1 MRCVAVFVGLC
12 LPIGLMAPVAAQ
24 DLALWTSTDSRIV
37 LDLRRRQ
44 ISVIRAG
51 QRLGPWPVAI
61 GDPQTPTPKGTLSI
75 VSKQVNPVYLST
87 KGGQRRE
94 LVGPTSP
101 IGDRYLGFHR
111 DGRGEFGIHGTPWPH
126 WVRRRASVSRG
137 CVRMLNAHIRELFDV
152 VEVGTPLQI
161 QG

>member
-1 MRCVAVFVGLC
+1 MV
-12 LPIGLMAPVAAQ
+12 LMAPGAAQ
-24 DLALWTSTDSRIV
+24 ELALRTSTDTRIV
-37 LDLRRRQ
+37 LDLGRRQ

-61 GDPQTPTPKGTLSI
+61 GDPQTPTPKGTFSI
-75 VSKQVNPVYLST
+75 VSKQVNPVYLSI

-94 LVGPTSP
+94 LMGASSP
-101 IGDRYLGFHR
+101 IGDRYIGFHH
-111 DGRGEFGIHGTPWPH
+111 DGRRDYGIHGTPWPH
-126 WVRRRASVSRG
+126 WVRSRAAVSLG

-152 VEVGTPLQI
+152 VEEGTPLRI

>member
-24 DLALWTSTDSRIV
+24 DLALWTSTDNRIV

-51 QRLGPWPVAI
+51 QSLGPWPVAI
-61 GDPQTPTPKGTLSI
+61 GDPQTPTPKVTLSI
-75 VSKQVNPVYLST
+75 VSKQVNPVYHST

-126 WVRRRASVSRG
+126 WVRSRAAVSRG